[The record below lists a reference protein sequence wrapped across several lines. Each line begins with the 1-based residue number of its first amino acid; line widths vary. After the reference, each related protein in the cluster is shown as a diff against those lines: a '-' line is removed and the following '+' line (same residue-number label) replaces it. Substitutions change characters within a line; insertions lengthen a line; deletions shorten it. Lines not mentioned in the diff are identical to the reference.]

1 MHTTSLEPQDT
12 APQPAAASADKGL
25 PAVPSGTAPTSTDT
39 TAAEEPAVEND
50 VVLERFTAYIE
61 GERRYSPLTV
71 RNYRHDIRSF
81 VAWGEAAAAGKAK
94 KTGKAGKTAKAGETG
109 KAEKAGKAEITE
121 KAETESG
128 GHGEKAFY
136 LCRVRGEDVRAWV
149 MHLSDEGRMNNASIN
164 RCVASLRS
172 LYRYMRRE
180 GMTHRDP
187 FAALEPLRTSRR
199 LPRFV
204 PEEDMEQ
211 VVQSVLER
219 LRDEDARTRRD
230 AMMVLILYTCGL
242 RLAELTGLDTRD
254 MVNNGSALRVH
265 GKGDKTR
272 LVPLVPRVA
281 QELHRYLSFS
291 DAKICTSP
299 ENPLFLS
306 STGGRIS
313 RSDVQRSV
321 ARLLRECGVKGKC
334 SPHVLRHTF
343 ATHLLNDGADLREI
357 QELMGHT
364 SLKATQ
370 VYTHNNIAQLQRIY
384 ASAHPR
390 SHTDKKP

>member
-1 MHTTSLEPQDT
+1 MD
-12 APQPAAASADKGL
+12 
-25 PAVPSGTAPTSTDT
+25 
-39 TAAEEPAVEND
+39 ND
-50 VVLERFTAYIE
+50 AIIDRFTAYIE

-71 RNYRHDIRSF
+71 RNYRHDIASF
-81 VAWGEAAAAGKAK
+81 AAWGASEAAGGDVADS
-94 KTGKAGKTAKAGETG
+94 
-109 KAEKAGKAEITE
+109 AE
-121 KAETESG
+121 G
-128 GHGEKAFY
+128 GFD

-172 LYRYMRRE
+172 LYRYLRRE
-180 GMTHRDP
+180 GIVHTDP
-187 FAALEPLRTSRR
+187 FAALTPLRTSRR

-204 PEEDMEQ
+204 PEEDMSR
-211 VVQSVLER
+211 VVQSVLDR
-219 LRDEDARTRRD
+219 LGGDDARQRRD
-230 AMMVLILYTCGL
+230 ALMVLVLYTCGL
-242 RLAELTGLDTRD
+242 RLAELTGLDRD
-254 MVNNGSALRVH
+254 DIVNSGSVLRVH

-281 QELHRYLSFS
+281 REIQRYLDTFS
-291 DAKICTSP
+291 DGKICRSD
-299 ENPLFLS
+299 EKALFLS
-306 STGGRIS
+306 GKGRRIS

-321 ARLLRECGVKGKC
+321 GRLLRECGVNGKC

-343 ATHLLNDGADLREI
+343 ATHLLNDGADLRQI

-384 ASAHPR
+384 AAAHPR
-390 SHTDKKP
+390 SHAERKP

>member
-1 MHTTSLEPQDT
+1 MT
-12 APQPAAASADKGL
+12 AMDNGAII
-25 PAVPSGTAPTSTDT
+25 
-39 TAAEEPAVEND
+39 
-50 VVLERFTAYIE
+50 ERFTAYLA

-71 RNYRHDIRSF
+71 RNYRRDIAAF
-81 VAWGEAAAAGKAK
+81 AAWGEAAGAAEDAP
-94 KTGKAGKTAKAGETG
+94 
-109 KAEKAGKAEITE
+109 
-121 KAETESG
+121 
-128 GHGEKAFY
+128 HGTHGAAFD

-180 GMTHRDP
+180 GIIHGDP
-187 FAALEPLRTSRR
+187 FAALAPLRTSRR

-204 PEEDMEQ
+204 PDDDMAR
-211 VVQSVLER
+211 VVRSVLER
-219 LRDEDARTRRD
+219 LGEDDARRRRD
-230 AMMVLILYTCGL
+230 ALMVLVLYTCGL
-242 RLAELTGLDTRD
+242 RLAELTGLDTGD
-254 MVNNGSALRVH
+254 IVNNGSALRVH

-281 QELHRYLSFS
+281 HEIQRYMERFS
-291 DAKICTSP
+291 DEKICRKD
-299 ENPLFLS
+299 EKALFLS
-306 STGGRIS
+306 GAGRRVS

-321 ARLLRECGVKGKC
+321 ARLLQECGIKGKC

-390 SHTDKKP
+390 SHAGKEP

>member
-1 MHTTSLEPQDT
+1 MDNG
-12 APQPAAASADKGL
+12 AII
-25 PAVPSGTAPTSTDT
+25 
-39 TAAEEPAVEND
+39 
-50 VVLERFTAYIE
+50 ERFTAYLA

-71 RNYRHDIRSF
+71 RNYRRDIAAF
-81 VAWGEAAAAGKAK
+81 AAWGESAGSAEAAPHGTHGAA
-94 KTGKAGKTAKAGETG
+94 
-109 KAEKAGKAEITE
+109 
-121 KAETESG
+121 
-128 GHGEKAFY
+128 FD

-180 GMTHRDP
+180 GIIHGDP
-187 FAALEPLRTSRR
+187 FAALAPLRTSRR

-204 PEEDMEQ
+204 PDDDMAR
-211 VVQSVLER
+211 VVRSVLER
-219 LRDEDARTRRD
+219 LGEDDARRRRD
-230 AMMVLILYTCGL
+230 ALMVL
-242 RLAELTGLDTRD
+242 E
-254 MVNNGSALRVH
+254 
-265 GKGDKTR
+265 
-272 LVPLVPRVA
+272 
-281 QELHRYLSFS
+281 RYMERFS
-291 DAKICTSP
+291 DEKICRKD
-299 ENPLFLS
+299 EKALFLS
-306 STGGRIS
+306 GTGRRVS

-321 ARLLRECGVKGKC
+321 ARLLQECGIKGKC

-390 SHTDKKP
+390 SHAGKEP

>member
-1 MHTTSLEPQDT
+1 MD
-12 APQPAAASADKGL
+12 
-25 PAVPSGTAPTSTDT
+25 
-39 TAAEEPAVEND
+39 ND
-50 VVLERFTAYIE
+50 AIIDRFTAYIE

-71 RNYRHDIRSF
+71 RNYRHDIASF
-81 VAWGEAAAAGKAK
+81 AAWGASEAAGGDAADS
-94 KTGKAGKTAKAGETG
+94 
-109 KAEKAGKAEITE
+109 TE
-121 KAETESG
+121 G
-128 GHGEKAFY
+128 GFD

-172 LYRYMRRE
+172 LYRYLRRE
-180 GMTHRDP
+180 GIVHTDP
-187 FAALEPLRTSRR
+187 FAALTPLRTSRR

-204 PEEDMEQ
+204 PEEDMSR
-211 VVQSVLER
+211 VVQSVLDR
-219 LRDEDARTRRD
+219 LGGDDARQRRD
-230 AMMVLILYTCGL
+230 ALMVLVLYTCGL
-242 RLAELTGLDTRD
+242 RLAELTGLDRD
-254 MVNNGSALRVH
+254 DIVNSGSVLRVH

-281 QELHRYLSFS
+281 REIQRYLDTFS
-291 DAKICTSP
+291 DGKICRSD
-299 ENPLFLS
+299 EKALFLS
-306 STGGRIS
+306 GKGKRIS

-321 ARLLRECGVKGKC
+321 GRLLRECGVNGKC

-343 ATHLLNDGADLREI
+343 ATHLLNDGADLRQI

-384 ASAHPR
+384 AAAHPR
-390 SHTDKKP
+390 SHAERKP